1 MSRLGKFVYYPMQ
14 KPSRIQP
21 ECPVYIY
28 AYSLAVQSY
37 SGAAFVQLR
46 LVNRSER
53 VVHSVFLQVSGI
65 DAQGDCLY
73 ELHYLP
79 IAGCNAEPH
88 EDFGEDHL
96 LFLPEGHVRSLEVHV
111 EDVLFEDGLIW
122 RKQNRH
128 QLLTPEQAGWKS
140 CTCGMKNPGEAESC
154 AFCRRQL
161 KGTEGKPSFLHKNS
175 KHEAEPVA
183 AEDKPWIPPMPM
195 PAMSPIPTAAP
206 AVKEPET
213 PVPAPVAAPAA
224 PVAAPVAV
232 EPVAHVAVE
241 PIAPIAAVPSYDPEL
256 LAQLLA
262 PLRDRGE
269 SHVEQEPVIPAV
281 AQPAPQPEPETPSAR
296 GSLDPLPV
304 AENEEED
311 PFMQETARLLQEMQ
325 RRLTNREAAD
335 YNLSPQPADAVG
347 RDTEEDPISNPNRD
361 SGSRGILFWVLMVVL
376 MIVLALVGFFG
387 VLYLKGY
394 FG

>member
-65 DAQGDCLY
+65 NAQGDCLY

-161 KGTEGKPSFLHKNS
+161 KGTEGKPSFLHKNA

-183 AEDKPWIPPMPM
+183 AEDKPWVPPMPIA
-195 PAMSPIPTAAP
+195 AMSPIPTAAP

-224 PVAAPVAV
+224 PVAAPVVV
-232 EPVAHVAVE
+232 EPVA
-241 PIAPIAAVPSYDPEL
+241 PISGVPSYDPEL

-269 SHVEQEPVIPAV
+269 SHGEQEPVIPTV
-281 AQPAPQPEPETPSAR
+281 AQTAPQPEPETPSVR

-304 AENEEED
+304 AENEDED

-325 RRLTNREAAD
+325 RRLTNREATD
-335 YNLSPQPADAVG
+335 YTLTPQPADAVD